1 MILELAWLFVELSTK
16 KRFVHGNLDHRSVFI
31 EAVPCEA
38 EDGEVLKLKVDTSEH
53 HMLTKLLKPVA
64 TETETQEETTSE
76 D

>member
-64 TETETQEETTSE
+64 PETETQEETTSE